1 MTIMLTKMG
10 SQYSK
15 VEVSEREAK
24 STLYHSWEGLEHD
37 LFDLEFFKVFPE
49 KASQIVLVKAELESK
64 GSCSLEAVVCS

>member
-1 MTIMLTKMG
+1 MLTKMG

-15 VEVSEREAK
+15 VEASEREAK

-37 LFDLEFFKVFPE
+37 LLSLEFFKIFPE
-49 KASQIVLVKAELESK
+49 KAPQIALVKAELESK